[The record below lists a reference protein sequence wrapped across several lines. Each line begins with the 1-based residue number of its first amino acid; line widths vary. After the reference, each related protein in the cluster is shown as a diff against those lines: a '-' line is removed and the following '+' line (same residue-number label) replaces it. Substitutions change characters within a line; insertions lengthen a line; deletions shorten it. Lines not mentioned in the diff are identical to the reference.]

1 MENADRLTVV
11 SIGVGII
18 LAITAG
24 ACSTN
29 AGIADLR
36 ADVNA
41 RFADLRVDVN
51 ARFAEA
57 AEERREEHRRIDERL
72 DRLATRRHPPEA
84 GETERRVNEADA
96 HNFRTGHIRGRGLM
110 NLGGGTR

>member
-1 MENADRLTVV
+1 MEHADRLTAL

-29 AGIADLR
+29 ARLADLR
-36 ADVNA
+36 ADMNA
-41 RFADLRVDVN
+41 RFADLRADVN

-57 AEERREEHRRIDERL
+57 AEERREDHRRIDDRL
-72 DRLATRRHPPEA
+72 DRLKDILLKPAAPNAE
-84 GETERRVNEADA
+84 
-96 HNFRTGHIRGRGLM
+96 
-110 NLGGGTR
+110 